1 MLSSEVMGMQT
12 TSASLLGHLQQADDP
27 AAWDRFVHI
36 YSPLLYAWAGH
47 MGLQHADALDL
58 VQEVFT
64 TLVQK
69 LPEFTYD
76 RDKGFRNWL
85 FRVTRNK
92 YLEKVR
98 RRPLPVDSGM
108 RPEKL
113 AAPTEDVLEKADF
126 QRYLLRQVLP
136 AMRELF
142 QPSTWQAFWEHVV
155 EARPAPEVAARV
167 GVTVNAVFKAKARVL
182 ARLHQELADLT
193 PD

>member
-1 MLSSEVMGMQT
+1 MQT
-12 TSASLLGHLQQADDP
+12 TSASLLVHLQQADDP
-27 AAWDRFVHI
+27 SAWGRFVHI

-64 TLVQK
+64 ILVQK
-69 LPEFTYD
+69 LPEFSYD

-92 YLEKVR
+92 FLEKAR
-98 RRPLPVDSGM
+98 RRPLPVDSCT
-108 RPEKL
+108 RPETL
-113 AAPTEDVLEKADF
+113 AAPSEDRVDEADF
-126 QRYLLRQVLP
+126 QSYLLRQVLP
-136 AMRELF
+136 TMRELF

-155 EARPAPEVAARV
+155 EGRPAPEVASRL

-182 ARLHQELADLT
+182 ARLHQELADLA